1 MHVGQEEELRGG
13 RWIVRVTDN
22 YGRDHAIEVRG
33 QGRKFLLNGARAVWL
48 SYVVS
53 VDGQDDIPQGRLWG
67 SKAEAIKAGLRY
79 LESIQEGFRA
89 G

>member
-1 MHVGQEEELRGG
+1 MNVGQEEDLGGG
-13 RWIVRVTDN
+13 RWIVRVTDG
-22 YGRDHAIEVRG
+22 YRQEHVIEVRG

-53 VDGQDDIPQGRLWG
+53 VDGHEEIPQGRLWG
-67 SKAEAIKAGLRY
+67 SKVEALNAGIRY
-79 LESIQEGFRA
+79 LETAKEGYRA

>member
-1 MHVGQEEELRGG
+1 MHVGQEEELGAG

-22 YGRDHAIEVRG
+22 YRREHVIEVRG

-53 VDGQDDIPQGRLWG
+53 VDGDEGIPQGRLW
-67 SKAEAIKAGLRY
+67 STKAEAFKAGLRH
-79 LESIQEGFRA
+79 LETTREGYRA

>member
-1 MHVGQEEELRGG
+1 MHLGPEEELGGG
-13 RWIVRVTDN
+13 RWIMRVTDG
-22 YGRDHAIEVRG
+22 YHHEHVIEVRG

-53 VDGQDDIPQGRLWG
+53 VDGIEDIPQGRLWG
-67 SKAEAIKAGLRY
+67 SKADAFSAGVRY
-79 LESIQEGFRA
+79 LETAKEGYRA